1 MQLCE
6 ESTSSSQGCHTSDT
20 DTDIEAQ
27 IDSPVP
33 DLKLPTPS
41 GLVKECVCPVCSSV
55 IFSGLQLIAHMKLV
69 HRGIK
74 PYCCEQCDSSFNNL
88 HAKSSHV
95 SLVHQA
101 KLVKCKH
108 CDHATVT
115 RAQMHQHVRKH
126 TKGFHCKTC
135 SRAFQNKK
143 Q

>member
-74 PYCCEQCDSSFNNL
+74 PYCCE
-88 HAKSSHV
+88 
-95 SLVHQA
+95 
-101 KLVKCKH
+101 
-108 CDHATVT
+108 
-115 RAQMHQHVRKH
+115 
-126 TKGFHCKTC
+126 
-135 SRAFQNKK
+135 
-143 Q
+143 